1 MDVVRAV
8 AETVGTGLR
17 GLGEPNDEDDPAH
30 NGYKADEEITAG
42 FANVV
47 QAAPC
52 HGQVGK
58 QHCSAENA
66 ADPGLKRQ
74 DAGEQE
80 NKQSPPP
87 EFGTSGPAVEVHVL
101 ADAGLDGTDEIAGGT
116 VLRGL
121 LPGTLGSTLRLLPL
135 SLRTTL
141 WLLPLSLRTT
151 LWLLPLSLRTTLWL
165 LPLIVVIRIQN
176 MKLFINYSY
185 YKRNI
190 LQGRCGQPLIP
201 LIFINAY
208 CDTIIA
214 KKYSAIQN
222 LCDGAFLGVGIRV
235 FTLSFCMTR
244 RL

>member
-17 GLGEPNDEDDPAH
+17 RLSEPDDQDNPAH

-42 FANVV
+42 FAYVV
-47 QAAPC
+47 QTTPC

-87 EFGTSGPAVEVHVL
+87 ELGTSGTAVEIHVL
-101 ADAGLDGTDEIAGGT
+101 ADARLDGTDEIAGGT
-116 VLRGL
+116 ILRGL
-121 LPGTLGSTLRLLPL
+121 LPGTPGASLRL
-135 SLRTTL
+135 L
-141 WLLPLSLRTT
+141 WLLPLSLRTA
-151 LWLLPLSLRTTLWL
+151 LRL

-176 MKLFINYSY
+176 MMLFINYFYMQAEHFAGAVRTAPNSSNN
-185 YKRNI
+185 YKR
-190 LQGRCGQPLIP
+190 LL
-201 LIFINAY
+201 
-208 CDTIIA
+208 
-214 KKYSAIQN
+214 
-222 LCDGAFLGVGIRV
+222 
-235 FTLSFCMTR
+235 
-244 RL
+244 

>member
-1 MDVVRAV
+1 MDVVRTV

-17 GLGEPNDEDDPAH
+17 GLGEPNDEDNPAH
-30 NGYKADEEITAG
+30 NGYKADEEVTAG

-47 QAAPC
+47 QTTPC

-66 ADPGLKRQ
+66 TDPGLKRQ

-87 EFGTSGPAVEVHVL
+87 EFGTSGPAVEVHIL

-116 VLRGL
+116 ILRGL
-121 LPGTLGSTLRLLPL
+121 LPGTLGATLRLLRLLPL
-135 SLRTTL
+135 SLR
-141 WLLPLSLRTT
+141 
-151 LWLLPLSLRTTLWL
+151 L

-190 LQGRCGQPLIP
+190 LQGRYGQPLIP

-214 KKYSAIQN
+214 ENTPPRKICVTEHQ
-222 LCDGAFLGVGIRV
+222 
-235 FTLSFCMTR
+235 
-244 RL
+244 

>member
-17 GLGEPNDEDDPAH
+17 RLSEPDDQDNPAD
-30 NGYKADEEITAG
+30 NGYKADEEVTAG
-42 FANVV
+42 FAYIV
-47 QAAPC
+47 QATPC

-87 EFGTSGPAVEVHVL
+87 EFWTSGPAVEVHVL

-121 LPGTLGSTLRLLPL
+121 LPGTPGATLRLLPL
-135 SLRTTL
+135 SL
-141 WLLPLSLRTT
+141 S
-151 LWLLPLSLRTTLWL
+151 TTLWL

-208 CDTIIA
+208 CDTNIA
-214 KKYSAIQN
+214 KKI
-222 LCDGAFLGVGIRV
+222 LRHTKFV
-235 FTLSFCMTR
+235 
-244 RL
+244 

>member
-1 MDVVRAV
+1 MDVFRTV
-8 AETVGTGLR
+8 AETVGTWLR
-17 GLGEPNDEDDPAH
+17 RLSEPDDQDNPAD
-30 NGYKADEEITAG
+30 NGYKADEEVTAG
-42 FANVV
+42 FTYVV

-87 EFGTSGPAVEVHVL
+87 ELGAAGTTVEVHVL
-101 ADAGLDGTDEIAGGT
+101 ADTCLDGTDEIAGGT
-116 VLRGL
+116 ILRGL
-121 LPGTLGSTLRLLPL
+121 LPGTLGASLRLLRLLPL

-141 WLLPLSLRTT
+141 R
-151 LWLLPLSLRTTLWL
+151 L

-176 MKLFINYSY
+176 IICFMGPY
-185 YKRNI
+185 
-190 LQGRCGQPLIP
+190 GQPLIP

-214 KKYSAIQN
+214 ENTPPRKICVTEHQ
-222 LCDGAFLGVGIRV
+222 
-235 FTLSFCMTR
+235 LS
-244 RL
+244 LIHI

>member
-141 WLLPLSLRTT
+141 WLLPL
-151 LWLLPLSLRTTLWL
+151 
-165 LPLIVVIRIQN
+165 IVVIRIQN

>member
-17 GLGEPNDEDDPAH
+17 RLSEPDDQDNPAH
-30 NGYKADEEITAG
+30 NGYKADEEVTAG
-42 FANVV
+42 FAYVV
-47 QAAPC
+47 QATPC

-87 EFGTSGPAVEVHVL
+87 ELGTSGTAVEIHVL
-101 ADAGLDGTDEIAGGT
+101 ADARLDGTDEIAGGT
-116 VLRGL
+116 ILRGL
-121 LPGTLGSTLRLLPL
+121 LPGTLGASLRL
-135 SLRTTL
+135 
-141 WLLPLSLRTT
+141 
-151 LWLLPLSLRTTLWL
+151 LWL

-176 MKLFINYSY
+176 MKIFKNNSCYN
-185 YKRNI
+185 RNI

-201 LIFINAY
+201 LIIINVY

-214 KKYSAIQN
+214 ENTPPSPKYI
-222 LCDGAFLGVGIRV
+222 
-235 FTLSFCMTR
+235 FTPE
-244 RL
+244 

>member
-8 AETVGTGLR
+8 AEAVGAGLR
-17 GLGEPNDEDDPAH
+17 GLCQPNDQDDPAD
-30 NGYKADEEITAG
+30 NGYKADEEVTAG

-47 QAAPC
+47 QTTPC
-52 HGQVGK
+52 HGQIGK

-66 ADPGLKRQ
+66 ADPRLKRQ
-74 DAGEQE
+74 DACEQE

-87 EFGTSGPAVEVHVL
+87 ELRTAGTAVEVHIL
-101 ADAGLDGTDEIAGGT
+101 ADARLDGTDEIAGGT
-116 VLRGL
+116 ILRGL
-121 LPGTLGSTLRLLPL
+121 LPGTLGAALRLLRLLPL
-135 SLRTTL
+135 SLRATL
-141 WLLPLSLRTT
+141 R
-151 LWLLPLSLRTTLWL
+151 L

-176 MKLFINYSY
+176 MKFFINYSY

>member
-141 WLLPLSLRTT
+141 WLLPL
-151 LWLLPLSLRTTLWL
+151 
-165 LPLIVVIRIQN
+165 IVVIRIQN

-214 KKYSAIQN
+214 KNTPPYKICVTE
-222 LCDGAFLGVGIRV
+222 LF
-235 FTLSFCMTR
+235 
-244 RL
+244 